1 MQVENNR
8 QVVIWCESDDHL
20 RLSVD
25 KQGYWNE
32 QIYWWNYSRG
42 NWAGKFKDLTNKGK
56 KLDLDDYFNTPEDLR
71 VGYSVLK
78 SAEYLPEEVQ
88 LLKEIEELK
97 EKLGAI
103 SDETK
108 RKELLKEIGQKQLK
122 YSLLTDRFKRHKK
135 IWQT

>member
-1 MQVENNR
+1 M
-8 QVVIWCESDDHL
+8 
-20 RLSVD
+20 
-25 KQGYWNE
+25 
-32 QIYWWNYSRG
+32 
-42 NWAGKFKDLTNKGK
+42 
-56 KLDLDDYFNTPEDLR
+56 
-71 VGYSVLK
+71 LK

-135 IWQT
+135 I